1 MAGAVERG
9 SGWGRGLQ
17 QLGKGEQS
25 GSRSRGQ
32 GTELQTRPRRAP
44 PPAPDDATCRTAPAG
59 GDAPGQGEGTGSRPG
74 WRTGFLFDWEDL
86 PNLKGVRA
94 GGVVAPRSLLKQ
106 LVRFRPF

>member
-1 MAGAVERG
+1 MAGAVEGG

-44 PPAPDDATCRTAPAG
+44 PPPTMPPATQPLPEEMPRW
-59 GDAPGQGEGTGSRPG
+59 QGEGTGSRPG

-94 GGVVAPRSLLKQ
+94 GGVLAPRSLLKQ